1 MPVQR
6 IKLIR
11 ESIRNSQNLRRL
23 EKRGVQGAVDI
34 LVGMKDL
41 TGEV

>member
-6 IKLIR
+6 MKLIR
-11 ESIRNSQNLRRL
+11 ESVRNSQNLRRL
-23 EKRGVQGAVDI
+23 EKKVQGAADI

-41 TGEV
+41 SGEV